1 MALGLRTLTADDRLH
16 WLRWIAIL
24 VPPCA
29 LLLVEVLNHQLLGE
43 ARVGVLATVVACGV
57 ALVVAY
63 VVASFA
69 FGALDDART
78 RTIAR
83 AREVEALDAL
93 VRERERL
100 SRELHDGTAQ
110 LLAYVLMRTET
121 VGQLVAAARRDD
133 ALSELEQLRVMADDL
148 YVDVRETI
156 SGLRTRVVEQ
166 GLAPAVREYAADFA
180 ERHDLDI
187 SIDIDDALHVQPLV
201 AFHLFRVVQEAL
213 ANVRKHADAHQ
224 IRVELHRLSSTL
236 ILTVA
241 DDGRGF
247 DPGALHAAEGEA
259 IVRRDRF
266 GLETMRERAAVLGG
280 VFSLE
285 SQPGRGTRVSV
296 AMPIESR

>member
-1 MALGLRTLTADDRLH
+1 MALGLRTLTADDRLP
-16 WLRWIAIL
+16 WLRWVAIL

-29 LLLVEVLNHQLLGE
+29 LLLVEILNHQLFGE
-43 ARVGVLATVVACGV
+43 MGAGVLATVVACGL

-63 VVASFA
+63 AVARFA

-78 RTIAR
+78 RTTAR

-133 ALSELEQLRVMADDL
+133 ALAELEHLRVMADDL

-187 SIDIDDALHVQPLV
+187 SIDVDDTLQVQPLV

-213 ANVRKHADAHQ
+213 SNVRKHADAHQ

-236 ILTVA
+236 MLTVA

-247 DPGALHAAEGEA
+247 DPAALRAQEAEGA
-259 IVRRDRF
+259 VRRDRF
-266 GLETMRERAAVLGG
+266 GLETMRERAAMLGG
-280 VFSLE
+280 AFSLE
-285 SQPGRGTRVSV
+285 SQLNRGTRVSV
-296 AMPIESR
+296 AVPTETR